1 MHSTTGIGTSGNWTL
16 AMWEDSFGNK
26 YIYWFNQ
33 NGVYVGGTTLYTRS
47 DVTWSSTIRDKWN
60 HFALVRES
68 VNGSLHFYVNGQE
81 ESFTAGNTTIDNDI
95 LNISTNGLNVGGA
108 TTFTIGNITFNSNQS
123 ADVIIDDMRISCG
136 VGTAGQRYTSI
147 GISTYATFTPPT
159 TELPTTGTLSSYVQ
173 PPGDKYGEIG
183 LGTSP
188 TWRGTSGVTV
198 SQQSSG
204 NYRVSFASSYTN
216 SNDYFVLS
224 QAMDQGFASYVG
236 VARSTT
242 HVDFAINKESDDT
255 AVDTGSL
262 SVQITNHN

>member
-1 MHSTTGIGTSGNWTL
+1 
-16 AMWEDSFGNK
+16 MWEDQYANK
-26 YIYWFNQ
+26 YISWWNQ
-33 NGVYVGGTTLYTRS
+33 GGVYSGGTTLYIVGNVGWNTN
-47 DVTWSSTIRDKWN
+47 IIDKWN

-68 VNGSLHFYVNGQE
+68 DNGSLHFYINGTEQ
-81 ESFTAGNTTIDNDI
+81 SFTSANGIIDNDI
-95 LNISTNGLNVGGA
+95 LDITGNGLHFGGD
-108 TTFTIGNITFNSNQS
+108 TTFRVGVTTFNSNAT
-123 ADVIIDDMRISCG
+123 ADVIIDDMRISAG
-136 VGTAGQRYTSI
+136 VGTAGQRYTSV
-147 GISTYATFTPPT
+147 GIYTSPTFTPPT
-159 TELPTTGTLSSYVQ
+159 TALPTTGTLSSYVQ

-236 VARSTT
+236 VARYTT
-242 HVDFAINKESDDT
+242 RVDFSINRQSNNA

-262 SVQITNHN
+262 AVQIKNHI

>member
-1 MHSTTGIGTSGNWTL
+1 MISLSDPTKNWIFGTFDNGGNTFFSWDNENNATSKQLYISNVANFDSLFLNQWRHL
-16 AMWEDSFGNK
+16 A
-26 YIYWFNQ
+26 
-33 NGVYVGGTTLYTRS
+33 V
-47 DVTWSSTIRDKWN
+47 
-60 HFALVRES
+60 VREDD
-68 VNGSLHFYVNGQE
+68 GSLHFYVDGTETSSTSGGTVFDNNIVQIASQRLHIGGSFVDTINGVQY
-81 ESFTAGNTTIDNDI
+81 
-95 LNISTNGLNVGGA
+95 NISG
-108 TTFTIGNITFNSNQS
+108 TFDGF
-123 ADVIIDDMRISCG
+123 IDDLRISAG
-136 VGTAGQRYTSI
+136 VGTAGQRYNSI

-188 TWRGTSGVTV
+188 TWRGTSGVTIN
-198 SQQSSG
+198 QQSSG
-204 NYRVSFASSYTN
+204 NYRVSFASTYTN

-242 HVDFAINKESDDT
+242 HVDFSINRQSNDA